1 MNKMKVELEEDNVEF
16 QGEGVVDIMLCDYWC
31 PWCWWCTVLTFKEEF
46 ILNEDNR
53 DEIGGGGHCRCC
65 WASNSQTKSDNLLY
79 LFDLSSIASS
89 EIIWKKFAHSQK
101 INERLDKN
109 RLTMHAFEN
118 GRNIWKW
125 IYTSTHP
132 FQRWDFLEYEKI

>member
-65 WASNSQTKSDNLLY
+65 WASNSNSQTKKWQLAIHVCMY
-79 LFDLSSIASS
+79 LFDLSSYDSIKCSKISS
-89 EIIWKKFAHSQK
+89 MGIWSWVK
-101 INERLDKN
+101 
-109 RLTMHAFEN
+109 
-118 GRNIWKW
+118 
-125 IYTSTHP
+125 
-132 FQRWDFLEYEKI
+132 